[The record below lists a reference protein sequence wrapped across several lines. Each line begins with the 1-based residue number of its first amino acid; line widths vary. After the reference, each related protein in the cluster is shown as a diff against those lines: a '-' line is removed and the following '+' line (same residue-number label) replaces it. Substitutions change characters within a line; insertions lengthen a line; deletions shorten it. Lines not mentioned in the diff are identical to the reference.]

1 LSASIY
7 NLWFVTP
14 VLPKPR
20 ESSHPVDVGLR
31 TEGAI
36 LSELN
41 RRGYDVLVPF
51 GVNRRYD
58 LVLDCGDRLLK
69 VQCKTGRLRDG
80 VVQFN
85 SQSVQSNTRR
95 TRTRSYAGEVDLFM
109 VYCPD
114 NRGVYAIPADEVPST
129 GMYLRIDPPR
139 NRQSRRVR
147 WAAEF
152 ELPA

>member
-1 LSASIY
+1 MAS
-7 NLWFVTP
+7 T
-14 VLPKPR
+14 LPRPR
-20 ESSHPVDVGLR
+20 KSSHPVDIGLR

-41 RRGYDVLVPF
+41 RRGYDVLLPF

-58 LVLDCGDRLLK
+58 LVLDCDGLLLK
-69 VQCKTGRLRDG
+69 AQCKTGRLRDG
-80 VVQFN
+80 VVQFS

-114 NRGVYAIPADEVPST
+114 NRGLYVIPAKDVPST
-129 GMYLRIDPPR
+129 GMYLRVDPSR
-139 NRQSRRVR
+139 NRQSKRVR
-147 WAAEF
+147 WAKEY

>member
-1 LSASIY
+1 MQLVA
-7 NLWFVTP
+7 P

-20 ESSHPVDVGLR
+20 KSSHPVDVGLR

-41 RRGYDVLVPF
+41 RLGYDVLVPF
-51 GVNRRYD
+51 GVNHRYD

-80 VVQFN
+80 VVQF
-85 SQSVQSNTRR
+85 SSRSIQSNTRE
-95 TRTRSYAGEVDLFM
+95 TRTRSYTGEIDLFM
-109 VYCPD
+109 VYCPE
-114 NRGVYAIPADEVPST
+114 NRRVYVIPVDEVPDT

-139 NRQSRRVR
+139 NRQNKRVR
-147 WAAEF
+147 WASEY